1 MFQPGAGRCDLE
13 PNTVKT
19 VERAMSVRKL
29 TASML
34 TILVMLGGITSV
46 NAIDHQP
53 VMVDPFEFDPDFQ
66 WFEPVTNMDLAD
78 MKPKKR
84 TPTGWFATYD
94 RLNLYGSRPES
105 DQQERLETLL
115 DSGWGHRY
123 EIGYML
129 PGADT
134 GWTFNWT
141 DMGVHVGERVGPKLN
156 PEFFLGIPISGL
168 PILSGVNWINDYE
181 YDSYELNRTW
191 RMEPYHYGG
200 ILEPMIGLRY
210 MKIKDR
216 NRFQD
221 YLDPLPDA
229 PDTDF
234 GTIVSDLALTRNDMF
249 GGQIGFRY
257 FKSRDR
263 FTFSTDFKAFA
274 GGSWQASRSQRT
286 IIDLELFDFEQ
297 GPNGEGPPD
306 GIRQVPVNYSPPILS
321 RNDEA
326 FIGFDI
332 HTELAYQ
339 VSRYVTIRAG
349 VQVIDVARGV
359 WRGGDGSLGSLEA
372 GDQNQDIF
380 MVGGTFGLSLN
391 H

>member
-1 MFQPGAGRCDLE
+1 
-13 PNTVKT
+13 
-19 VERAMSVRKL
+19 
-29 TASML
+29 
-34 TILVMLGGITSV
+34 
-46 NAIDHQP
+46 
-53 VMVDPFEFDPDFQ
+53 
-66 WFEPVTNMDLAD
+66 
-78 MKPKKR
+78 
-84 TPTGWFATYD
+84 
-94 RLNLYGSRPES
+94 
-105 DQQERLETLL
+105 
-115 DSGWGHRY
+115 
-123 EIGYML
+123 
-129 PGADT
+129 
-134 GWTFNWT
+134 
-141 DMGVHVGERVGPKLN
+141 
-156 PEFFLGIPISGL
+156 
-168 PILSGVNWINDYE
+168 
-181 YDSYELNRTW
+181 
-191 RMEPYHYGG
+191 
-200 ILEPMIGLRY
+200 

-297 GPNGEGPPD
+297 GLNGEGPPD

-359 WRGGDGSLGSLEA
+359 WRGGDGPAWFTRGWRSKPGHIYGRWNIWAVPEPRAARPDKLSRRKKWHRKVQLYDA
-372 GDQNQDIF
+372 NSI
-380 MVGGTFGLSLN
+380 VIVCWPTSFGHRSSRRFTATGKPI
-391 H
+391 